1 MKQLK
6 YVLMFIMLVFI
17 PNIVKAEDCSVT
29 NTSRLKKI
37 ASNITTKY
45 DYSENLPTTGYG
57 NVNFTVT
64 ISNVISDIYIM
75 KVDDYY
81 NKVGTVYYGDSNNQ
95 VIISG
100 LSEGTS
106 YHFVAFG
113 NTGDWCVGTIVYEF
127 YVTTPSYNK
136 YYTNALCK
144 KVPDYKYCQKWV
156 NFNLTEE
163 EFTKNVNEYIK
174 SLEVEETPAEEEE
187 PEEQYQIFIK
197 IMEFLTKY
205 DIPIFGSIVLISI
218 LGIIYLKR
226 KDNFDLKVK

>member
-6 YVLMFIMLVFI
+6 YVLIFAILVFI
-17 PNIVKAEDCSVT
+17 PNIVKADDCPVT

-45 DYSENLPTTGYG
+45 DYFESMPNNGYG
-57 NVNFTVT
+57 NVSFTAT
-64 ISNVISDIYIM
+64 ISNVINDIYIM

-81 NKVGTVYYGDSNNQ
+81 NKVGTIYYGDSNNQ

-106 YHFVAFG
+106 YHFVALG
-113 NTGDWCVGTIVYEF
+113 NTNDICQGTLVYEF
-127 YVTTPSYNK
+127 YVTTPNYNR

-156 NFNLTEE
+156 NINLTEE
-163 EFTKNVNEYIK
+163 EFTKNVKEYIK
-174 SLEVEETPAEEEE
+174 SLEVNETPPEEETPEDK
-187 PEEQYQIFIK
+187 YQLFLK
-197 IMEFLTKY
+197 ILEFLTKY
-205 DIPIFGSIVLISI
+205 DIPIFGSIVVLSAM
-218 LGIIYLKR
+218 GIIISRK
-226 KDNFDLKVK
+226 KDNFDLSVK

>member
-6 YVLMFIMLVFI
+6 YALIFIMLVFI
-17 PNIVKAEDCSVT
+17 PNIARAEECSVT

-45 DYSENLPTTGYG
+45 DYVENMPTTGYG
-57 NVNFTVT
+57 NVDFTAT

-81 NKVGTVYYGDSNNQ
+81 NKIGTIYYGDSNNQ
-95 VIISG
+95 VIING
-100 LSEGTS
+100 LSEGKS

-113 NTGDWCVGTIVYEF
+113 NTGDWCKGTLVYEF

-156 NFNLTEE
+156 NINATEE
-163 EFTKNVNEYIK
+163 EFTKNVKEYIK
-174 SLEVEETPAEEEE
+174 SLEVDETPPDEEK
-187 PEEQYQIFIK
+187 PEDQYQIFIK

-205 DIPIFGSIVLISI
+205 DIPIFGSIVLLSAI
-218 LGIIYLKR
+218 GIAIFRK
-226 KDNFDLKVK
+226 KDNFDLSVK

>member
-6 YVLMFIMLVFI
+6 YVLIFIIVVFI

-29 NTSRLKKI
+29 NTARLKKI

-45 DYSENLPTTGYG
+45 DYVENLPATGYG
-57 NVNFTVT
+57 NVDFTVT

-100 LSEGTS
+100 LLEGTS

-113 NTGDWCVGTIVYEF
+113 NAGDWCKGTLVYEF

-136 YYTNALCK
+136 YYTNTLCK
-144 KVPDYKYCQKWV
+144 KVPEYKYCQKWV
-156 NFNLTEE
+156 NFNLTEK
-163 EFTKNVNEYIK
+163 EFVKNINDYIK
-174 SLEVEETPAEEEE
+174 SLEVDETPAEEEK
-187 PEEQYQIFIK
+187 PEDKYQIFIE

-205 DIPIFGSIVLISI
+205 DIPIFGGIVLVSL

-226 KDNFDLKVK
+226 KDSFDLKVK

>member
-6 YVLMFIMLVFI
+6 YVLIFVILVFI
-17 PNIVKAEDCSVT
+17 PNIAKAEECSVT

-45 DYSENLPTTGYG
+45 DYVENLPTTGYG
-57 NVNFTVT
+57 NVDFTAT

-81 NKVGTVYYGDSNNQ
+81 NKIGTVYYGDGNNQ

-100 LSEGTS
+100 LSAGKS

-113 NTGDWCVGTIVYEF
+113 NTGEGCTGTLVYEF

-136 YYTNALCK
+136 YYINTLCK

-163 EFTKNVNEYIK
+163 EFTKNVKQYIK
-174 SLEVEETPAEEEE
+174 SLEVEETPPEEEK
-187 PEEQYQIFIK
+187 PEDQYQLFIK

-205 DIPIFGSIVLISI
+205 DIPIFGSIVI
-218 LGIIYLKR
+218 LSTIGIVIYRK
-226 KDNFDLKVK
+226 KDNFDLSVK